1 MLCRFLQEYRLFLEE
16 DLKRLLEK
24 YSPLSLIFDCQMVL
38 YPVKIEMLEVE
49 IKRIALI
56 LGVCLFLDAMWLGYQ
71 GKYHAELFA
80 QIQKSPLTIRF
91 LPALAV
97 YILIALAVWYFV
109 FQVPA
114 TSVSTNP
121 AKAFVIGATLGFSM
135 YGLYDLTN
143 YATLKGYT
151 LQMTLTDMAWGTF
164 LCGTAA
170 GVTAYLLK

>member
-1 MLCRFLQEYRLFLEE
+1 MLEAK
-16 DLKRLLEK
+16 DLKQ
-24 YSPLSLIFDCQMVL
+24 IG
-38 YPVKIEMLEVE
+38 
-49 IKRIALI
+49 LI
-56 LGVCLFLDAMWLGYQ
+56 LGVCLFLDALWLSYQ

-80 QIQKSPLTIRF
+80 EIQKSPLTIRF

-109 FQVPA
+109 FQVA
-114 TSVSTNP
+114 SESVAKDP
-121 AKAFVIGATLGFSM
+121 AKAFAVGATLGFSM

-151 LQMTLTDMAWGTF
+151 LEMTVVDMAWGTF

-170 GVTAYLLK
+170 SVTAYLLK

>member
-1 MLCRFLQEYRLFLEE
+1 M
-16 DLKRLLEK
+16 DLLE
-24 YSPLSLIFDCQMVL
+24 V
-38 YPVKIEMLEVE
+38 
-49 IKRIALI
+49 KRIALI
-56 LGVCLFLDAMWLGYQ
+56 LGVCLFLDLFWLTARGE
-71 GKYHAELFA
+71 YHTKLFA
-80 QIQKSPLTIRF
+80 EVQKSPLTIRF

-109 FQVPA
+109 FQVAA
-114 TSVSTNP
+114 TSVARDP
-121 AKAFVIGATLGFSM
+121 AKAFAVGATLGFSM

-151 LQMTLTDMAWGTF
+151 LEMTVVDMAWGTF

>member
-1 MLCRFLQEYRLFLEE
+1 M
-16 DLKRLLEK
+16 DLLE
-24 YSPLSLIFDCQMVL
+24 V
-38 YPVKIEMLEVE
+38 
-49 IKRIALI
+49 KRIALI
-56 LGVCLFLDAMWLGYQ
+56 LGVCLFLDLFWLTARGE
-71 GKYHAELFA
+71 YHTKLIAEV
-80 QIQKSPLTIRF
+80 QKSPLTIRF

-109 FQVPA
+109 FQVAA
-114 TSVSTNP
+114 TSVARDP
-121 AKAFVIGATLGFSM
+121 AKAFAVGATLGFSM

-151 LQMTLTDMAWGTF
+151 LEMTVVDMAWGTF

>member
-1 MLCRFLQEYRLFLEE
+1 MG
-16 DLKRLLEK
+16 
-24 YSPLSLIFDCQMVL
+24 LIV
-38 YPVKIEMLEVE
+38 
-49 IKRIALI
+49 
-56 LGVCLFLDAMWLGYQ
+56 GVCLFLDLVWLTARGE
-71 GKYHAELFA
+71 YHSRLFA
-80 QIQKSPLTIRF
+80 EIQKSPLTIRF

-109 FQVPA
+109 FQVAA
-114 TSVSTNP
+114 TSVARDP
-121 AKAFVIGATLGFSM
+121 AKAFAVGATLGFSM

-151 LQMTLTDMAWGTF
+151 LEMTVVDMAWGTF